1 MGRLSAIVFATIGLS
16 LYWAAGISAQAYA
29 HPCAKHTQT
38 GLNECA
44 WQKYRAAD
52 AEMNRVYRSSLAAD
66 SSCAMLLEGAQRAW
80 VVFRDSQCA
89 YVARAYE
96 GGSMQ
101 SMQQGACLEA
111 LTRARTK
118 ELREITKW

>member
-1 MGRLSAIVFATIGLS
+1 MRRISIAILAIAGFS
-16 LYWAAGISAQAYA
+16 LVRADPLAAQAND
-29 HPCAKHTQT
+29 HLCAEHTQT

-66 SSCAMLLEGAQRAW
+66 SSRAMLLEGAQRAW
-80 VVFRDSQCA
+80 VVFRDTQCA

-101 SMQQGACLEA
+101 PMQQGACLEA
-111 LTRARTK
+111 LTRTRTRQ
-118 ELREITKW
+118 LREITRK